1 MLNLDT
7 FWDCRSCPFQVKML
21 GTKRFKDTI
30 FITLPANG
38 EWHFWYDTLEA
49 MGDWERQAEF
59 QASYNKLYLNR
70 LSYAGQNVEIDVNGE
85 AGEKAAS
92 ESTINYTLWAT
103 VLGCVAL
110 ILIVV
115 VSIYYLD
122 RPDRSQVSVVPA
134 TPSNAAPVTP
144 ERSYPAVVSELS
156 PRTPQPFIDYV
167 RRTIDETPY
176 YKREPRRRVNPQN
189 TF

>member
-1 MLNLDT
+1 M
-7 FWDCRSCPFQVKML
+7 
-21 GTKRFKDTI
+21 
-30 FITLPANG
+30 
-38 EWHFWYDTLEA
+38 
-49 MGDWERQAEF
+49 
-59 QASYNKLYLNR
+59 
-70 LSYAGQNVEIDVNGE
+70 EIDVNGE
-85 AGEKAAS
+85 PGEKAAS

-103 VLGCVAL
+103 VLGCLAL

-115 VSIYYLD
+115 VSIYYLE
-122 RPDRSQVSVVPA
+122 SQVSVAPA
-134 TPSNAAPVTP
+134 TPSNAAPVTA
-144 ERSYPAVVSELS
+144 ERSSPAVVSELS